1 MFNHWKWIKM
11 NKRSFDQNDQ
21 DDQDD
26 DYMSDKFLNQA
37 EGLVIK

>member
-1 MFNHWKWIKM
+1 M

-26 DYMSDKFLNQA
+26 DYMSDKFLNEA
-37 EGLVIK
+37 ERLALK

>member
-11 NKRSFDQNDQ
+11 NKRSFDQ